1 MWTVRVRS
9 THDDKPPTTPTA
21 QVSRRQVCTAIKNA
35 VVIDYKKFRGVI
47 RTEIATF
54 MADLAK
60 SGRLDMSEDNEL

>member
-1 MWTVRVRS
+1 
-9 THDDKPPTTPTA
+9 
-21 QVSRRQVCTAIKNA
+21 
-35 VVIDYKKFRGVI
+35 VIDYKKFRGVI